1 MRQVDGEGGDA
12 RRRLQDTADELLG
25 MGVRRIHSMSW
36 RDLDDEEAGGSEV
49 HHDEVFARW
58 AAAGLDIAH
67 RSSSL
72 GGRRLIR
79 RRGYS
84 ITQAGSRYTVFPRT
98 ALAEVLHR
106 AGPRDAV
113 IEIWNGVPWFSPVWH
128 RGPQVTWLHHVHGP
142 MWGQQFSPVVASLG
156 RRLETG
162 LAPRFYRRH
171 PIVTLASAS
180 RDEIVELGFPAE
192 HISVVPPGV
201 HERFGPLDDVVR
213 SSSPLVVAAGRLAP
227 VKRFDLLL
235 AAVAEAR
242 AVVPDMTVEIVG
254 EGPLR
259 SELEGWITEHDASSW
274 AVLRGRVSDDD
285 LVRTYCRAWIV
296 ASASLAEGWGM
307 TITEAGA
314 CGTPAVATD
323 VAGHRDAVV
332 DGVTG
337 VLVADVRDLGQAL
350 ASLATDRDRRE
361 RLGRESAARRQLL
374 TWDATA
380 ARLLEIL
387 RDDARAQLT
396 SSSRSQMRR

>member
-1 MRQVDGEGGDA
+1 MAKVTGDEDEA
-12 RRRLQDTADELLG
+12 RRRLQDAADELVYL
-25 MGVRRIHSMSW
+25 GVRRIHSMSW
-36 RDLDDEEAGGSEV
+36 RDLDDDEAGGSEV

-72 GGRRLIR
+72 GGRRVLR

-84 ITQAGSRYTVFPRT
+84 ITQAGSRYSVFPRT
-98 ALAEVLHR
+98 ALAEALHR

-113 IEIWNGVPWFSPVWH
+113 VEIWNGVPWFSPVWH

-142 MWGQQFSPVVASLG
+142 MWDQQFPAAFATLG

-180 RDEIVELGFPAE
+180 RDELIELGFPAE

-201 HERFGPLDDVVR
+201 HERFGPRPDVIR
-213 SSSPLVVAAGRLAP
+213 SPRPLVVAAGRLAA

-235 AAVAEAR
+235 AAVEQAR
-242 AVVPDMTVEIVG
+242 QLVPEMTVEIVG

-259 SELEGWITEHDASSW
+259 PQLERWISDHSAESW
-274 AVLRGRVSDDD
+274 AMLRGRVSDDE
-285 LVRTYCRAWIV
+285 LVRTYCRAWMV

-323 VAGHRDAVV
+323 VAGHRDAIV

-337 VLVADVRDLGQAL
+337 VLVADVRDLGDTL
-350 ASLATDRDRRE
+350 ASVASDHDRRAQ
-361 RLGRESAARRQLL
+361 LGRGAANRRHQL

-387 RDDARAQLT
+387 RDDARRQLA
-396 SSSRSQMRR
+396 SARRSRMRR